1 MKILIDADSC
11 PVTALASDIAYYNQI
26 PCTVVYDTAHILPP
40 MHADHIMVDK
50 GQDSADIRI
59 MNLVQRGDI
68 VITHDRKLAQ
78 VCVSKGAYVLDHNG
92 CRLDSFVTAKK
103 RSKQAKR
110 TEKQNLD
117 FESELSDLIWEIQ
130 TREDEAENQYA
141 YSD

>member
-40 MHADHIMVDK
+40 THADHIMVDK

-59 MNLVQRGDI
+59 MNLVQSGDI

-92 CRLDSFVTAKK
+92 CRLDRFSAAK
-103 RSKQAKR
+103 KQAKR

-117 FESELSDLIWEIQ
+117 FEFELSDLIWEIQ